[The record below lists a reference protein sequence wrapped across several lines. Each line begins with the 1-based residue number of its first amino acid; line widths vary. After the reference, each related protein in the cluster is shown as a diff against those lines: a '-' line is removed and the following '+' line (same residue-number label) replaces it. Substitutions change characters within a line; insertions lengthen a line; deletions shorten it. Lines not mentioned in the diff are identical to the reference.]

1 MTTPTWTRKIEDI
14 AEALHHAQ
22 GECVVL
28 IGAGCSKS
36 AGIPLAG
43 ALIREVERS
52 YAAAFAR
59 VPEADRR
66 NYNKVMAALTTNQRR
81 GLLDP
86 HIDAARV
93 NWAHL
98 ALAQLFA
105 TRKVDRVLT
114 VNFDPLLVR
123 ACAMAGLFPAI
134 YDLATTER
142 FREAHIAPRSLFYLN
157 GQHTGFVT
165 LNTEDELNRHHK
177 RLRDIVHNTG
187 TRRTWIVVGYSGD
200 ADPLLDV
207 LAEREIFEG
216 GLYWVGHDA
225 TPSSDL
231 ERKLLSAGKDAFYLG
246 GQDADRFFTEL
257 AQRLGCFPPAL
268 LANPFSHVETLV
280 TTHIDFSTG
289 GDSGLYHE
297 ETLKRLIAKANEAMP
312 EWERDANVNDW
323 LLAGKYQ
330 LVLEWYAGL
339 PNPNDEESSF
349 AAWAH
354 VDLGN
359 RDAADAA
366 KCADCD
372 LPAARR
378 LWKTAG
384 EHHSQALVLKPDK
397 HAAAYNLG
405 NVLAAEAQAV
415 APTDLAEA
423 RRLWATASQRYI
435 QALAI
440 KPDKHE
446 ALHNWGNA
454 LAAEAKAVAPT
465 DLTEARRLWTTA
477 AERYAQALAIKPDKH
492 DAANNWATA
501 LDAEAKAVAPTNL
514 ATARS
519 LWSAADERFAQALA
533 IKPDMHAA
541 AYNWGNAKA
550 VEAWAVASIDL
561 AEARRLWAAAAEQ
574 YAQALAIKLDK
585 HQAAFNWG
593 TALHYE
599 ARAVAPTDLIEARRL
614 WTAAEALYAEAFAIA
629 PDKHDIANSWGLVL
643 TTAAQAVAPTD
654 LAEARRLWAA
664 AGERYA
670 QALEIKPDM
679 HEATNNWCAMLTTQY
694 HFLKPSAPDDAATLL
709 DQAELLAIRPG
720 SATYNLACVL
730 SLKGDLPAA
739 LDWLNKAH
747 TAGTLPT
754 TDHLRTDPDLAPL
767 RADPTF
773 QAWWRE
779 VFGPDEPLDAPA
791 A

>member
-1 MTTPTWTRKIEDI
+1 MPSPTWTRKIEDI
-14 AEALHHAQ
+14 AEALHHAGGQ
-22 GECVVL
+22 CVVL

-43 ALIREVERS
+43 ELIREVEQKLPN
-52 YAAAFAR
+52 AHKR

-105 TRKVDRVLT
+105 TGKVDRVLT

-165 LNTEDELNRHHK
+165 LNTEDELKRHHQ

-187 TRRTWIVVGYSGD
+187 TRRTWVVVGYSGD

-225 TPSSDL
+225 TPSPAL
-231 ERKLLSAGKDAFYLG
+231 ERKLLGAGKDAFYLG

-257 AQRLGCFPPAL
+257 AQRLGCFPPDL

-289 GDSGLYHE
+289 GDAGRQHE
-297 ETLKRLIAKANEAMP
+297 EALKRLIAKANAAMP
-312 EWERDANVNDW
+312 EWERDADVKAW
-323 LLAGKYQ
+323 LLAGEYQ
-330 LVLEWYAGL
+330 RVVDWYAGL
-339 PNPNDEESSF
+339 STPSDEDRGF

-366 KCADCD
+366 KCVESD

-378 LWKTAG
+378 LW
-384 EHHSQALVLKPDK
+384 
-397 HAAAYNLG
+397 AA
-405 NVLAAEAQAV
+405 
-415 APTDLAEA
+415 
-423 RRLWATASQRYI
+423 
-435 QALAI
+435 
-440 KPDKHE
+440 
-446 ALHNWGNA
+446 
-454 LAAEAKAVAPT
+454 
-465 DLTEARRLWTTA
+465 A

-492 DAANNWATA
+492 DAA
-501 LDAEAKAVAPTNL
+501 
-514 ATARS
+514 
-519 LWSAADERFAQALA
+519 
-533 IKPDMHAA
+533 
-541 AYNWGNAKA
+541 YNWGNALA
-550 VEAWAVASIDL
+550 TEAPAVASTDL
-561 AEARRLWAAAAEQ
+561 AEARRLWAAAAER
-574 YAQALAIKLDK
+574 YAQALAIK
-585 HQAAFNWG
+585 
-593 TALHYE
+593 
-599 ARAVAPTDLIEARRL
+599 
-614 WTAAEALYAEAFAIA
+614 
-629 PDKHDIANSWGLVL
+629 PDV
-643 TTAAQAVAPTD
+643 
-654 LAEARRLWAA
+654 
-664 AGERYA
+664 
-670 QALEIKPDM
+670 
-679 HEATNNWCAMLTTQY
+679 HEAANNWCAMLSTQY
-694 HFLKPSAPDDAATLL
+694 HLLKPSAPDEAAPLL
-709 DQAELLAIRPG
+709 DQAEQLALRAESIRPG
-720 SATYNLACVL
+720 AATYNLACIR

-739 LDWLNKAH
+739 LEALRTTH
-747 TAGTLPT
+747 TAGTLPDAT
-754 TDHLRTDPDLAPL
+754 HLRADPDLAPL
-767 RADPTF
+767 RTDPAF
-773 QAWWRE
+773 QTWWRE
-779 VFGPDEPLDAPA
+779 LFGADEPLDAPA